1 MKNGKEKSMF
11 VREYLWRDL
20 MTVCGLFVI
29 LLTIVIGAFL
39 VYKGSST
46 FLVYRHSFLEFLGSA
61 DWAPEDNM
69 AGGGSI
75 GALIFIAGSLCTCG
89 LALLIAT
96 PFSLGSAIF
105 ITEISPKF
113 GEKFYRPVVEIFAG
127 IPSVVYGWVG
137 LTVLVPAIKTV
148 FDRQVGH
155 SILAAGLVLAVMI
168 FPTITSVAA
177 DALHSVP
184 KECRMAAYGL
194 GSTRWQTIYRIVVP
208 AAAPGI
214 ISGVILGLARAFGE
228 ALAVA
233 MVIGQTTALP
243 TSIFSTTKTL
253 TTEIAAQMGNAM
265 EGGDAI
271 IENIPPQYR
280 EALLETGLASRPGV
294 DMDAVMRILTI
305 LATLVVVSALLSY
318 LQNFLMSGVA
328 QRVSYR
334 LRDQIN
340 RKMNKLPLSFYDKTT
355 HGEVL
360 SLITNDV
367 DTVSTTLNQSLTQ
380 MITAVTTL
388 VGVLVMMLS
397 ISGWMTLASL
407 VALPFSFLVI
417 RVVVKRSQK
426 YFRAQQEY
434 LGHVNGHIEEM
445 YSGHNVVRLFNGEE
459 RSRQT
464 FQELNSHLYS
474 SGWRSQFLSG
484 LMQPVLNFVSNIG
497 YVIVCV
503 LGGFLTIRGNITIGN
518 ILYPVCA
525 PLQPARHP
533 IRPDHEHPAVH
544 RRGGGARVQ
553 LPGCGGGAG
562 QRREDPAGRRRAGRR
577 DL

>member
-137 LTVLVPAIKTV
+137 LTVLVPAIKIL

-168 FPTITSVAA
+168 FPT
-177 DALHSVP
+177 
-184 KECRMAAYGL
+184 AYGL

-265 EGGDAI
+265 EGGEMKSALWTM
-271 IENIPPQYR
+271 
-280 EALLETGLASRPGV
+280 ALLLFAISLFFIFLIHHVT
-294 DMDAVMRILTI
+294 AV
-305 LATLVVVSALLSY
+305 
-318 LQNFLMSGVA
+318 
-328 QRVSYR
+328 
-334 LRDQIN
+334 
-340 RKMNKLPLSFYDKTT
+340 KPEKEEKTST
-355 HGEVL
+355 SVK
-360 SLITNDV
+360 T
-367 DTVSTTLNQSLTQ
+367 STT
-380 MITAVTTL
+380 AV
-388 VGVLVMMLS
+388 
-397 ISGWMTLASL
+397 
-407 VALPFSFLVI
+407 P
-417 RVVVKRSQK
+417 VKQFAAK
-426 YFRAQQEY
+426 
-434 LGHVNGHIEEM
+434 
-445 YSGHNVVRLFNGEE
+445 GE
-459 RSRQT
+459 
-464 FQELNSHLYS
+464 N
-474 SGWRSQFLSG
+474 
-484 LMQPVLNFVSNIG
+484 
-497 YVIVCV
+497 
-503 LGGFLTIRGNITIGN
+503 
-518 ILYPVCA
+518 
-525 PLQPARHP
+525 
-533 IRPDHEHPAVH
+533 
-544 RRGGGARVQ
+544 
-553 LPGCGGGAG
+553 
-562 QRREDPAGRRRAGRR
+562 
-577 DL
+577 